1 MMFNATKQS
10 VSNRGIPPDS
20 FLDELVAWGV
30 DAPADIFADFS
41 NSDGVFAR
49 VKSILGPY
57 DDIRHRR
64 AVMLEVMRVLAGF
77 ESSWNW
83 NQGTDADADAKAL
96 KAGAPRSP
104 GQIEA
109 GAWQVSANSMG
120 LGIELRV
127 IVAAEIG
134 STGAK
139 EFQKAMK
146 ENHPLA
152 MEYIA
157 RLLNRTIT
165 GNGPLIRDDI
175 NKWLKRDAV
184 AEFRGF
190 LFPVAKVPGT
200 P

>member
-1 MMFNATKQS
+1 MIYSATKQA

-30 DAPADIFADFS
+30 NAPSDIFVDFS
-41 NSDGVFAR
+41 NRDGVFAR
-49 VKSILGPY
+49 VKKTLGPY

-77 ESSWNW
+77 ESAWNW
-83 NQGTDADADAKAL
+83 NQGTDTGADAKA
-96 KAGAPRSP
+96 KTPRSA
-104 GQIEA
+104 GEIEA

-127 IVAAEIG
+127 IVAAEVG

-157 RLLNRTIT
+157 RLLNRSIAA
-165 GNGPLIRDDI
+165 NGPLLRNEID
-175 NKWLKRDAV
+175 KWLKRDAV

-190 LFPVAKVPGT
+190 LFPVAQLPGR